1 MAQSQTPVRRPD
13 PKQLASVVR
22 QDCETAVRLLNVLI
36 REREDVLLLR
46 AREAV
51 THAAALSTLQ
61 LRRPARVNR

>member
-1 MAQSQTPVRRPD
+1 
-13 PKQLASVVR
+13 VVS

-61 LRRPARVNR
+61 LRRPARVDR